1 MSKSEIFVKAWKLAN
16 AGAARFGGSSKD
28 YFAASLK
35 IVYASLKNQP
45 YYFVL
50 QGSRKYPGWIAR
62 VEGKDARYGFARKFM
77 KAEPEDSDDEFY
89 LKDGVY
95 NYGNRGDHN
104 QKFFIV
110 RNGQAQDVEVEDVKL
125 MFA

>member
-1 MSKSEIFVKAWKLAN
+1 MSNSEIFVKAWQIAN

-35 IVYASLKNQP
+35 IVYTSLKNQP

-50 QGSRKYPGWIAR
+50 QGSRKNPGWIAR
-62 VEGKDARYGFARKFM
+62 IDGLDARYGFSRKFL

-89 LKDGVY
+89 LRDGIY
-95 NYGNRGDHN
+95 NYGNKGEKN
-104 QKFFIV
+104 QRFMIV
-110 RNGQAQDVEVEDVKL
+110 RQGNATEAEADVVKM